1 MAVFAVQAEEYS
13 YTFTAKQFSANGT
26 KTLGE
31 VDWTL
36 EGNGNYWGYD
46 GTKGQQFGSGNAPY
60 KSLTL
65 STSDIKGTISKIVL
79 NTSGASSIS
88 GSVQVTVGG
97 KNFGNKITLT
107 KTATNYTL
115 EGSASGNVVI
125 SYTQTSSKAIY
136 IKSITITYTE
146 DAGGDGGDEPETP
159 AAPNDPTLTASTT
172 FKGSMDVEI
181 ADIADDAKVYYT
193 TDGTEPSATNGTEY
207 TDSFEITETT
217 TVKAI
222 AVNEGGSSK
231 VVSAVYTL
239 VEDTKGYYIKVVAEP
254 ADWSGK
260 YLIVYEEGNDAY
272 VFNGADAVNGYVSAI
287 TNGDVISANSEIDAV
302 AVTVAAMDGG
312 YSIST
317 AGGYMY
323 KTAYSNG
330 VDFGTTAMAANT
342 FAISEDGVVIA
353 SGKNEDKT
361 IFRFNSAKDQ
371 MRFRYYKSGQKPVQ
385 LYKYVEEVPM
395 SHTLTVSDAGLATLY
410 LGFNARIPS
419 SVEAYTV
426 TAVNEGWVSLTQ
438 VTGVLPASTGV
449 IVKAT
454 AGEYKFEAT
463 AETAS
468 VESLLKGSTVSEVV
482 TPAGTAYVL
491 GVNEGV
497 VGFYRAELDMND
509 GVAFLNNAN
518 KAYLV
523 VPAASQAVQYFSFDF
538 GAGTTGIEGIEAE
551 GAVSGKIYD
560 ITGREVKA
568 ITTPGIYIVGGK
580 KVVVK

>member
-13 YTFTAKQFSANGT
+13 YTFTAKQFTENGT
-26 KTLGE
+26 KTLGN

-46 GTKGQQFGSGNAPY
+46 ATKGQQFGSGNAPY

-65 STSDIKGTISKIVL
+65 STSNIKGTISKIVL

-136 IKSITITYTE
+136 IKSITITYTN

-172 FKGSMDVEI
+172 FKGSMDVKI
-181 ADIADDAKVYYT
+181 TDIAEGAKVYYT
-193 TDGTEPSATNGTEY
+193 TDGTEPSATNGKEY
-207 TDSFEITETT
+207 TVPFKITETT
-217 TVKAI
+217 TVMAV

-231 VVSAVYTL
+231 VVSAVYKVFAVGE
-239 VEDTKGYYIKVVAEP
+239 VEDVLTLTTTGVSGTGYK
-254 ADWSGK
+254 DWSGITVNSAAVYK
-260 YLIVYEEGNDAY
+260 GQSAGGNESIQLRSNNSNSGIVTTASGGKVKSINVEWNTNTAVGRTLDVYGSNTAYTAATDLYDRNTQGTKLGSIVYGTSTTFEIDGDYKCIGLRSN
-272 VFNGADAVNGYVSAI
+272 NGAMYLNSISIVWDTNFELSVGNSGYATLYHGYNVTIPANVECYAATTVEKGYVSL
-287 TNGDVISANSEIDAV
+287 E
-302 AVTVAAMDGG
+302 
-312 YSIST
+312 
-317 AGGYMY
+317 
-323 KTAYSNG
+323 
-330 VDFGTTAMAANT
+330 
-342 FAISEDGVVIA
+342 
-353 SGKNEDKT
+353 
-361 IFRFNSAKDQ
+361 
-371 MRFRYYKSGQKPVQ
+371 P
-385 LYKYVEEVPM
+385 
-395 SHTLTVSDAGLATLY
+395 
-410 LGFNARIPS
+410 
-419 SVEAYTV
+419 
-426 TAVNEGWVSLTQ
+426 
-438 VTGVLPASTGV
+438 VTGILPANTGV

-523 VPAASQAVQYFSFDF
+523 VPAASQAVQYFSFNF
-538 GAGTTGIEGIEAE
+538 GAGTTGIEGVEAE